1 MEKLKKTTYGLKKTK
16 YMVLNTG
23 NEKEEVIEEQ
33 VKEGTVM
40 KTKEYEYLGFH
51 LNEKGNCM
59 HHIIKKGYKVEGQI
73 IALKSMA
80 CYSNVGSK
88 FLLVRVVLYETC
100 ILHSLLYG
108 IEAWNKQ
115 TTQEIKAL
123 EKQQAKFLCSLLE
136 VPRSTPYLGILNELG
151 IWKIEDRINYRRI
164 MLVQNILKSDD
175 RRLCKRLLIEQQKE
189 DEDDDTLFATTKKTL
204 EKYDIE
210 INKIADM
217 KKSELK
223 KMVKK
228 KINEE
233 MNRSIQKAAEN
244 MTKLRF
250 IKGESF
256 ERKEYINEMSG
267 YESLQTIRTRLNM
280 QPVYQNYKGDVSL
293 GKLCPYCTRKEDST
307 EHLVECEELGRT
319 MLKSQDLTNTKN
331 TQLWRQLNERIGFN
345 IDNRKKENTN
355 MVERN

>member
-1 MEKLKKTTYGLKKTK
+1 MEKLKKTTYGLQKTK

-23 NEKEEVIEEQ
+23 NEKEEVIQEQ

-175 RRLCKRLLIEQQKE
+175 RRLCKRLLIEQQQE
-189 DEDDDTLFATTKKTL
+189 DEDNDPLFATTKKTL

-267 YESLQTIRTRLNM
+267 YESLQTTRMHHDTHHN
-280 QPVYQNYKGDVSL
+280 K
-293 GKLCPYCTRKEDST
+293 RW
-307 EHLVECEELGRT
+307 
-319 MLKSQDLTNTKN
+319 KN
-331 TQLWRQLNERIGFN
+331 S
-345 IDNRKKENTN
+345 K
-355 MVERN
+355 